1 MTLSVTCQY
10 IVVLITGLVRHFEL
24 GRIPQMKQLGILAL
38 TVLMISGAYSVADDE
53 AAKPQEPKKPTSV
66 HDFKVKS
73 LDGKEV
79 ALEKYKG
86 KVLLVVNV
94 ASQCGATPQYRE
106 LQALHQQFAEKG
118 LVVMGFPC
126 NQFGAQEPGSA
137 KDIQEFCTSQYNVK
151 FPMFAKIDVNGKEE
165 APIYDFLKNSADDHS
180 NIGWNF
186 EKFIVGKDGKVAAR
200 FKTRTTPDAPE
211 FMKLLTEELAK

>member
-1 MTLSVTCQY
+1 
-10 IVVLITGLVRHFEL
+10 
-24 GRIPQMKQLGILAL
+24 MKLFSLAAL
-38 TVLMISGAYSVADDE
+38 TALMIAGANGMADDE
-53 AAKPQEPKKPTSV
+53 KQEAKTPDSV

-79 ALEKYKG
+79 ELEKYKG

-94 ASQCGATPQYRE
+94 ASQCGATPQYTQLQE
-106 LQALHQQFAEKG
+106 LHDKYADKG

-137 KDIQEFCTSQYNVK
+137 EEIKEFCSTKYRVK
-151 FPMFAKIDVNGKEE
+151 FPMFSKIDVNGDEQ
-165 APIYDFLKNSADDHS
+165 APIYDFLKSNSDDHT

-186 EKFIVGKDGKVAAR
+186 EKFIVSKDGKVAAR
-200 FKTRTTPDAPE
+200 FKTRTKPNAPE
-211 FMKLLTEELAK
+211 VLKILEEELAK

>member
-1 MTLSVTCQY
+1 MRWLSTAALAALIMTGAT
-10 IVVLITGLVRHFEL
+10 VVAEDA
-24 GRIPQMKQLGILAL
+24 K
-38 TVLMISGAYSVADDE
+38 E
-53 AAKPQEPKKPTSV
+53 AAEAKTPKSV

-79 ALEKYKG
+79 ELEKYKG

-94 ASQCGATPQYRE
+94 ASQCGATPQYTQ
-106 LQALHQQFAEKG
+106 LQQLHEKYADQG

-137 KDIQEFCTSQYNVK
+137 AEIKEFCSTKYAVK
-151 FPMFAKIDVNGKEE
+151 FPMFAKINVNGDEQ
-165 APIYDFLKNSADDHS
+165 APIYDFLKSNSDDHS

-200 FKTRTTPDAPE
+200 FKTRTKPDAPE
-211 FMKLLTEELAK
+211 VVKVLEDELGK